1 MTDDR
6 PFRAPID
13 LSFDLLLEAAVPP
26 QLDPDRLDSIARFVL
41 QAEAVNGRWSV
52 NVALV
57 GDERLRDLH
66 RRFMAIDEP
75 TDVMTFPA
83 GTGDHALGGDIAIS
97 VDRAGEQAAEFG
109 NSPADEIEFL
119 LVHGLLHLSGWDD
132 ATEDARARML
142 ERQTQLLAEFAEAT
156 RSEATGRRG

>member
-1 MTDDR
+1 MTEDH
-6 PFRAPID
+6 PSRAPID
-13 LSFDLLLEAAVPP
+13 LSFDLLLDAVVPP

-41 QAEAVNGRWSV
+41 QAEAVNGRWTV

-57 GDERLRDLH
+57 DDERLRDLH

-83 GTGDHALGGDIAIS
+83 GAGDDALGGDIAIS
-97 VDRAGEQAAEFG
+97 VDRAIEQAVEFG
-109 NSPADEIEFL
+109 NSTTGEIEFL

-142 ERQTQLLAEFAEAT
+142 ERQTQLLVGFAEGA
-156 RSEATGRRG
+156 RADGSGSLV